1 MAKMKNFMMDV
12 EDHVNAYFPFYGGD
26 EEFIIDEV
34 VAEVEKKFGSMGS
47 DYAKKYIESQL
58 GEM

>member
-34 VAEVEKKFGSMGS
+34 VAEVEKNLVQWAATMLRNILNH
-47 DYAKKYIESQL
+47 D
-58 GEM
+58 

>member
-1 MAKMKNFMMDV
+1 MMDV